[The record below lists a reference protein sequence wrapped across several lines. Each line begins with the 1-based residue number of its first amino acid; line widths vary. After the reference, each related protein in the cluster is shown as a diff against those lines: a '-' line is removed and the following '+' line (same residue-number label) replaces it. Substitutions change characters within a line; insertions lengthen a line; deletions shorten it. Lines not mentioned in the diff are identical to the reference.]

1 MLKVVIDTNL
11 LIDAEGDFY
20 SYASRII
27 DAVIAGNIT
36 AFANRATLQENKF
49 ITPQK
54 ISDQN
59 YLKRLQYYFDSVQ
72 LVDSIRRLNAVEDSE
87 DNKILESAVA
97 ADADFLITSDQHLLK
112 LEKYKG
118 IKIVNPV
125 QFWNIYQDQTGDGW
139 TDWLKKFIS
148 R

>member
-20 SYASRII
+20 SYASRIL
-27 DAVIAGNIT
+27 DAVIAGNIQ
-36 AFANRATLQENKF
+36 AFANRATLRENKF

-54 ISDQN
+54 IPDQN
-59 YLKRLQYYFDSVQ
+59 YLKRLQYYFDCVQ
-72 LVDSIRRLNAVEDSE
+72 LVELTRRLNMVEDSE

-97 ADADFLITSDQHLLK
+97 ASADFLITSDQHLLK
-112 LEKYKG
+112 LEKYNG

-125 QFWNIYQDQTGDGW
+125 QFWNIYQDQTADGW
-139 TDWLKKFIS
+139 KNWLKKFIT
-148 R
+148 